1 VTFDP
6 APQEPVH
13 DESVQVTLSWN
24 IFDAG
29 VRYADRRSRLAQA
42 RSQELDEKQL
52 RRSIAT
58 DISIASASLRAAR
71 ETYRIAGE
79 AVEAARRNT
88 METEVLYQQGL
99 ARAIEIVDA
108 NASRFDAEVS
118 RESAKLAMEQ
128 AYLDVRFALGLGP
141 IDEETGEGAA
151 PPQGGKP

>member
-1 VTFDP
+1 
-6 APQEPVH
+6 
-13 DESVQVTLSWN
+13 
-24 IFDAG
+24 
-29 VRYADRRSRLAQA
+29 
-42 RSQELDEKQL
+42 
-52 RRSIAT
+52 
-58 DISIASASLRAAR
+58 
-71 ETYRIAGE
+71 
-79 AVEAARRNT
+79 

-141 IDEETGEGAA
+141 VDEEGSEGGGTAPAPPPAAKPDRSEVPAPAPESSQDRSGGAA